1 VLNDDTG
8 ALHVDPRLLAH
19 TAGQVLDTALELS
32 TQARTLVPPPA
43 GFTLFFRFYR
53 EAEAAVEDARSTLD
67 RLAAELSGDADK
79 LYRTAFA
86 ALAAETA
93 ATGAFQ

>member
-8 ALHVDPRLLAH
+8 ALHIDPRLLAH

-32 TQARTLVPPPA
+32 TQALGLVVPA
-43 GFTLFFRFYR
+43 GASFFFR

>member
-1 VLNDDTG
+1 MLNDDTG

-32 TQARTLVPPPA
+32 TQALGLVVPA
-43 GFTLFFRFYR
+43 GCSLFFRFFR

-93 ATGAFQ
+93 ATRAFQ